1 MVKPTAKIF
10 ASMLLVV
17 LALAIVENLDLSTSI
32 WTNDLGTPIAGIEQ
46 GSPWKG
52 IGLKGAVRFWNGTL
66 GTHEGGLQ
74 KWPMYWFVCIDVKI
88 WVNDNET
95 FYGGCLVIPNWEEAY
110 GWTEIAVRDAKAH
123 SMKIIVIESFEQ
135 LAIICYS
142 VDRTLLIHSYLDPK
156 KTWIQGGDTARQ
168 KQLALDYFNQRWQ
181 TNYTIDE
188 ILANSAA
195 GPWT

>member
-1 MVKPTAKIF
+1 
-10 ASMLLVV
+10 MLLS
-17 LALAIVENLDLSTSI
+17 LIALATVELFSPTMAVTDVNGTEADFNMELSI
-32 WTNDLGTPIAGIEQ
+32 PYGKPFGC
-46 GSPWKG
+46 
-52 IGLKGAVRFWNGTL
+52 IGLNGTLRFWNGTV
-66 GTHEGGLQ
+66 GTHQGGLQ

>member
-74 KWPMYWFVCIDVKI
+74 KWPMYWIIPFAVRR
-88 WVNDNET
+88 WVDDNAT
-95 FYGGCLVIPNWEEAY
+95 FIGGCLVIENWKEAY
-110 GWTEIAVRDAKAH
+110 GL
-123 SMKIIVIESFEQ
+123 S
-135 LAIICYS
+135 
-142 VDRTLLIHSYLDPK
+142 LIH
-156 KTWIQGGDTARQ
+156 I
-168 KQLALDYFNQRWQ
+168 
-181 TNYTIDE
+181 
-188 ILANSAA
+188 
-195 GPWT
+195 

>member
-74 KWPMYWFVCIDVKI
+74 KWPMYWIIPFAVRR
-88 WVNDNET
+88 WVDDNAT
-95 FYGGCLVIPNWEEAY
+95 FIGGCLVIENWKEAY
-110 GWTEIAVRDAKAH
+110 GWRVIAVTDAKARG
-123 SMKIIVIESFEQ
+123 MPIIVVESFEE
-135 LAIICYS
+135 LADISYS
-142 VDRTLLIHSYLDPK
+142 VDRYLLIKLYLDPK
-156 KTWIQGGDTARQ
+156 KTWLTYHQ
-168 KQLALDYFNQRWQ
+168 KQEALDYFNEIWG
-181 TNYTIDE
+181 TNHTIE
-188 ILANSAA
+188 TILANSAS
-195 GPWT
+195 PWI